1 MLIRKVSVFL
11 YATFHT
17 QVRCMPFMKTLII
30 YILIG
35 FICFHCLGQTDNKI
49 KYQFAKGVFNSKE
62 YLKGNY
68 DLFSGRIDS
77 IDSNTFR
84 LGEKILKIET
94 GNNGLRKLIGIGVF
108 NADEIF
114 GNETTKKT
122 KAEIDS
128 LSQNQKV
135 LFNLTRN
142 DSLTICCF
150 ESLDKLNP
158 NPQTKRFKFWVMR
171 IGVVNPTEYY
181 IELYND
187 KATKET
193 ELYEFI
199 ENSKMSFFY
208 KGTLII

>member
-1 MLIRKVSVFL
+1 
-11 YATFHT
+11 
-17 QVRCMPFMKTLII
+17 MPFMKTLII
-30 YILIG
+30 NILIG
-35 FICFHCLGQTDNKI
+35 LSFFHCFGQTDNEG
-49 KYQFAKGVFNSKE
+49 KYQFAKDVFNSKE
-62 YLKGNY
+62 YVKGNY
-68 DLFSGRIDS
+68 DRFSGRIDS

-94 GNNGLRKLIGIGVF
+94 GNNELRKLIGIGVF

-114 GNETTKKT
+114 GKETTIKT

-135 LFNLTRN
+135 FFNLTRN
-142 DSLTICCF
+142 DSLAICCF
-150 ESLDKLNP
+150 ESLEKLNP
-158 NPQTKRFKFWVMR
+158 NPQTKRFKFWVMK
-171 IGVVNPTEYY
+171 IGVANPTEYY

-193 ELYEFI
+193 ELDEFI
-199 ENSKMSFFY
+199 ENSKMSFYY

>member
-1 MLIRKVSVFL
+1 
-11 YATFHT
+11 
-17 QVRCMPFMKTLII
+17 MPFMKTIII

-35 FICFHCLGQTDNKI
+35 FSSFQCLAQTDNEV
-49 KYQFAKGVFNSKE
+49 KYQFAKKVFNSKE
-62 YLKGNY
+62 YVKKNF
-68 DLFSGRIDS
+68 DRFSGRIDS

-94 GNNGLRKLIGIGVF
+94 GNNELRKLIEIGVF

-114 GNETTKKT
+114 GKETTKKT
-122 KAEIDS
+122 KTELDS

-135 LFNLTRN
+135 FFNLTRN
-142 DSLTICCF
+142 DSLAICCF
-150 ESLDKLNP
+150 ESLEKLNP

-171 IGVVNPTEYY
+171 IGVANPTEYY

-187 KATKET
+187 KATRET
-193 ELYEFI
+193 ELDEFI
-199 ENSKMSFFY
+199 ENSKMTFYY

>member
-1 MLIRKVSVFL
+1 
-11 YATFHT
+11 
-17 QVRCMPFMKTLII
+17 MPFMKTLII

-35 FICFHCLGQTDNKI
+35 FSCFHCLGQTDNEV

-62 YLKGNY
+62 YVKRNY
-68 DLFSGRIDS
+68 DRFSGRIDT
-77 IDSNTFR
+77 IDSNTFI

-94 GNNGLRKLIGIGVF
+94 GNNELRKLIGIGVF

-114 GNETTKKT
+114 GKETTKKT

-135 LFNLTRN
+135 FFNLTRN
-142 DSLTICCF
+142 DSLAICCF
-150 ESLDKLNP
+150 ESLKKLNP

-171 IGVVNPTEYY
+171 IGVANPTEYY
-181 IELYND
+181 IELFND

-193 ELYEFI
+193 ELDEFI
-199 ENSKMSFFY
+199 ENSKMSFYY